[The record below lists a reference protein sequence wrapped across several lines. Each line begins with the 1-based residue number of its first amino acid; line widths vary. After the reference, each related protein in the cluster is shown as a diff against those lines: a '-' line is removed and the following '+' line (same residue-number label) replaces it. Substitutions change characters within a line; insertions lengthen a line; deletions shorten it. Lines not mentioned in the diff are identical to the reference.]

1 MNRNIYTR
9 ESALA
14 KVLRKDGIKLIYVK
28 EQPVIEM
35 TEECDAGNGTWG
47 ALDYLAR
54 QHKIPTLRVRG
65 KEVYLCT

>member
-1 MNRNIYTR
+1 MGHREFTR

-14 KVLRKDGIKLIYVK
+14 KVLRKDGIKLIYVN
-28 EQPVIEM
+28 ELPVIEM

-54 QHKIPTLRVRG
+54 EHKIPTLRVHG
-65 KEVYLCT
+65 KAVILCT